1 MKQLT
6 PKQMIAALQLLATNK
21 EWRKELRKAYRSVS
35 KIGASYGRAS
45 MRSSGS
51 RQLARAARGVK
62 AGSNA
67 SQGYVRT
74 YGWVKTST
82 TPLKALAPTW
92 GTKGPTGWLAKI
104 EGTTSRNNPPWVTKR
119 WEAAVAGQGPYGLND
134 GLAEGK
140 DKIVGEF
147 ERVADEL
154 ITRAFRS
161 KK

>member
-6 PKQMIAALQLLATNK
+6 PKQMLAALQLLATNK

-92 GTKGPTGWLAKI
+92 
-104 EGTTSRNNPPWVTKR
+104 VTKR